1 MEKSNALPINQR
13 NKLSKICEDVFVF
26 SRKDEFQTFN
36 ANKEYIKTSH
46 TGQKFYKPIDNF
58 IEAKNNDG
66 KCLFNSAIFSSELVV
81 KLLNIYAKKG
91 MTVYDPFMG
100 SGTTALGC
108 KKLGLNYVGS
118 ELSENQ
124 CKWAEERLNFDS
136 PVQESES
143 YLKFFNDALF

>member
-1 MEKSNALPINQR
+1 
-13 NKLSKICEDVFVF
+13 
-26 SRKDEFQTFN
+26 
-36 ANKEYIKTSH
+36 
-46 TGQKFYKPIDNF
+46 
-58 IEAKNNDG
+58 
-66 KCLFNSAIFSSELVV
+66 
-81 KLLNIYAKKG
+81 